1 MTWITGPNLSQFFI
15 SGKKK
20 KSTLTLFDGFTQREY
35 MHAVSPG
42 GRIELCH
49 ERPISNSLH
58 RVWFYFILFFVF
70 KRNRPKGRVI
80 HPTKRRRRKK
90 PKRVDAMSFMV
101 SILSSNYTSEELCD
115 SCLLHIDHD
124 QNIEPKIVSHVDSH
138 KSYCVGWQT
147 WNQSTRNQ

>member
-20 KSTLTLFDGFTQREY
+20 RVRWLCLMDLPNVSTCTRWARADESSYVMNGQFRILFIAFG
-35 MHAVSPG
+35 
-42 GRIELCH
+42 
-49 ERPISNSLH
+49 
-58 RVWFYFILFFVF
+58 FILFCFFVF
-70 KRNRPKGRVI
+70 KRNRPRGRVI